1 MLRQEFCQKFVCSVR
16 SRDDDEGLKQQ
27 QQQQQQSFPKDQ
39 PGLKNSEF
47 DPRPKKKVPT
57 QRKSRALGIWM
68 AKTIWEKRGE
78 SRYFMCQHN
87 SLFSG
92 NSLIV
97 KIIYLRMC
105 AMRSELVLQGVVV
118 LFHSSLYLKF
128 LPKALFC
135 SFRGPERER
144 ERECPLLCISHEDQD
159 HPSHSNAT
167 AIATA
172 TTKLKESR
180 TRNS

>member
-1 MLRQEFCQKFVCSVR
+1 
-16 SRDDDEGLKQQ
+16 
-27 QQQQQQSFPKDQ
+27 
-39 PGLKNSEF
+39 
-47 DPRPKKKVPT
+47 
-57 QRKSRALGIWM
+57 M
-68 AKTIWEKRGE
+68 ATTIWEKRGE

-128 LPKALFC
+128 QPKALFLFV
-135 SFRGPERER
+135 SGPRERER

>member
-1 MLRQEFCQKFVCSVR
+1 
-16 SRDDDEGLKQQ
+16 
-27 QQQQQQSFPKDQ
+27 
-39 PGLKNSEF
+39 
-47 DPRPKKKVPT
+47 
-57 QRKSRALGIWM
+57 M

-128 LPKALFC
+128 QPKALFLFV
-135 SFRGPERER
+135 SGPRER
-144 ERECPLLCISHEDQD
+144 EGERVPIVVHIARRSRSSISLQ
-159 HPSHSNAT
+159 
-167 AIATA
+167 
-172 TTKLKESR
+172 
-180 TRNS
+180 RNSNSNNNNKVKRVPHQEFLIWVSSTDTVKKKATSPLYLLLMDDPRVPCVIVVVLQMGPFEVAFGK